1 MSRVLIAKTMSA
13 VVAEV
18 VVEDLT
24 INQSAEVSPC
34 NPTQYSRGDYTHS
47 TA

>member
-1 MSRVLIAKTMSA
+1 MSA
-13 VVAEV
+13 VVAKIV
-18 VVEDLT
+18 IEDLT
-24 INQSAEVSPC
+24 INQPTEVSPC